1 MPMMQTVLIEL
12 NHKFCADG
20 IGEFA
25 ASKDT
30 FAPGNTLKAEMFAS
44 SGTLL
49 HRALKAYFAQLP
61 GSFHETLRGIIH
73 YALSTTP
80 PTQVT
85 FAWAPSY
92 DYELT
97 LWHSPDTKLTKGGI
111 TVLFKSRYPD
121 DKHPLAG
128 G

>member
-1 MPMMQTVLIEL
+1 MPMLQTVLIEL
-12 NHKFCADG
+12 NEKFGEKG
-20 IGEFA
+20 IGDFVA
-25 ASKDT
+25 RKDQ
-30 FAPGNTLKAEMFAS
+30 FAPGNQLQAELFATP
-44 SGTLL
+44 GTLL
-49 HRALKAYFAQLP
+49 HRALKAYFADLP
-61 GSFHETLRGIIH
+61 GSFHEVLRGIIH
-73 YALSTTP
+73 YGLSTTP

-85 FAWAPSY
+85 FAWAPAY

-97 LWHSPDTKLTKGGI
+97 LWHAPDTKLTKGGI